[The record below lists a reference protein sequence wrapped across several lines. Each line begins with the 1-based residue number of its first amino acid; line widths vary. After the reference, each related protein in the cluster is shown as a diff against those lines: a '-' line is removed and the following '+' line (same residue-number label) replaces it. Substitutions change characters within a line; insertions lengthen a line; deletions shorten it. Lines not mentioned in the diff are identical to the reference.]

1 MDFCMLPTLSVAP
14 GLLVP
19 AEDMKKKRLSQI
31 LKLVSVAIVVC
42 LGLFLN
48 AD

>member
-19 AEDMKKKRLSQI
+19 AEDIKKRLSQI
-31 LKLVSVAIVVC
+31 LKLVSVASVVC